1 MKAILPLCMV
11 LLFGCTQQGQD
22 SVSNDALDAI
32 ANAEQC
38 GFGPRPTKP
47 ASLQRYAVGYTEDV
61 CVPLSPEQ
69 AGVIL
74 MGGSTDVDSV
84 FIDKVR
90 PHIQGGNVLVLRTQ
104 GEDGYNDYLWHLLQ
118 AASVE
123 TLLVDSRD
131 KANSEYVS
139 WAVRTAEFIWF
150 AGGDQSTYIA
160 NWQDTALQQ
169 ALHNAYNRG
178 AIIGGTSAGN
188 AILGSVVYNPDGVGS
203 AVSSEVAQDF
213 CHENIKFSPDF
224 LAAPML
230 ANTIT
235 DTHFKQRDRMGRLM
249 VFLGHHQPQN
259 LTGIAVS
266 ERTAMWVER
275 SGDTEVFGEHEV
287 YIVRADTQSSY
298 QQTRC
303 GQPVQVTDLLRY
315 RLVPGDNYQLLRHQ
329 SNVSPIRLSL
339 DGDRAQLYSPL
350 NPY

>member
-1 MKAILPLCMV
+1 MKAILALGMM
-11 LLFGCTQQGQD
+11 LLFGCTQQGPD
-22 SVSNDALDAI
+22 EASKNTLDAT

-38 GFGPRPTKP
+38 GFGPRPAKP
-47 ASLQRYAVGYTEDV
+47 AVLQRFAVGYTEDV
-61 CVPLSPEQ
+61 CVPLFPER

-84 FIDKVR
+84 FVDKVR
-90 PHIQGGNVLVLRTQ
+90 PYIQGGNVLVLRTQ
-104 GEDGYNDYLWHLLQ
+104 GADGYNDYLWHLLQ

-123 TLLVDSRD
+123 TLLVDSRE
-131 KANSEYVS
+131 KANSEYVR
-139 WAVRTAEFIWF
+139 WAVRSAEFIWF

-160 NWQDTALQQ
+160 NWQGTALQQ

-188 AILGSVVYNPDGVGS
+188 AILGSIVYNPDGVGS

-249 VFLGHHQPQN
+249 VFLAHHQPQN

-275 SGDTEVFGEHEV
+275 SGNTEIFGEHEV
-287 YIVRADTQSSY
+287 YIVRADQQTQY

-303 GQPVQVTDLLRY
+303 GQPVQVSDLLRY
-315 RLVPGDNYQLLRHQ
+315 RLVPGNHYQLQQHL
-329 SNVSPIRLSL
+329 SNVSPIRLSF
-339 DGDRAQLYSPL
+339 DGYSTQLYSPQ